1 MNVSSVNVSCLTEQ
15 QASHLNTPTA
25 PAVLLQM
32 GQLSPR
38 GIQKYDRCIT
48 AFGNGAPAG
57 AP

>member
-1 MNVSSVNVSCLTEQ
+1 MIVSCLTVQ
-15 QASHLNTPTA
+15 QASHLNAPTA

-48 AFGNGAPAG
+48 ALGNRAPEGAP
-57 AP
+57 